1 MLIFENT
8 AFHELSLVA
17 PSLNSLLLL
26 MAVGITATISHLFVV
41 YGLKFSPAST
51 IAPILYLEI
60 VSATVLGYF
69 VFSDIPDI
77 FTVIGVLIIIMC
89 GIYVFLRE
97 HEQNI
102 NSNKVIRE

>member
-1 MLIFENT
+1 M
-8 AFHELSLVA
+8 
-17 PSLNSLLLL
+17 
-26 MAVGITATISHLFVV
+26 
-41 YGLKFSPAST
+41 
-51 IAPILYLEI
+51 
-60 VSATVLGYF
+60 LGYF

-102 NSNKVIRE
+102 NSNKIIRE